1 MRQCAFYGSDIL
13 LTFPESTTRNQAKP
27 SSVPPPEG
35 SDEFAGV
42 AAFWDIPTVTFHSAC
57 NHSAGKR
64 ATGTSDGE
72 HVGRR
77 VR

>member
-13 LTFPESTTRNQAKP
+13 LTFPESEPTRNQAKP

-35 SDEFAGV
+35 SDGFAG
-42 AAFWDIPTVTFHSAC
+42 AALWDNPTVTFHSAC